1 MGCRN
6 ADNSRGVDRPPLEKV
21 ERETLLAMLKA
32 ANETIERLQA
42 PAPKTPAP
50 LDNGLL
56 RATGYKTEVDEDEGQ
71 MRISFHH
78 GAVDNVI
85 AWMILP
91 TVEVYALASKALE
104 CYDKLEG
111 IK

>member
-1 MGCRN
+1 MGRRN

-32 ANETIERLQA
+32 ANETIEKLQA
-42 PAPKTPAP
+42 QARNAPP
-50 LDNGLL
+50 LDNDLL
-56 RATGYKTEVDEDEGQ
+56 QATGYKTEVDEDEGR